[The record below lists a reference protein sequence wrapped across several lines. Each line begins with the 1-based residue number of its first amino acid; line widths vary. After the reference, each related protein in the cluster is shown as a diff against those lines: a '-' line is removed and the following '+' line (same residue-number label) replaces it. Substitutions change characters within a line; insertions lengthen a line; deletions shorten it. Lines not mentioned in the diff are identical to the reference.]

1 MRLAAL
7 LLLLSCSY
15 AYAGIGEITLQQKT
29 AVIDKKSGGTVA
41 AKLKGSIDQNDTVK
55 TSDGTIGI
63 TFKDKTTVKITPN
76 SKLLIDDFVYDPSSN
91 SGSKLGL
98 KVALGTVRYASGQIA
113 KMNPSAVDIKTPTAT
128 IAVRGT
134 DFAMAVDETGGSTV
148 VLLPGID
155 GKVGMIEVMTAA
167 GSVTL
172 NKAYQ
177 MTSVTSGGM
186 NPSAIIQLKSTMFE
200 VSNNILIKNPE
211 PVEDPAKADK
221 EKEKEET
228 QSAKKEVQE
237 EEKPKPKK
245 HIEDLLLSEEPFMT
259 KDGINTYFKRTYD
272 KHDVR
277 ITVKNNIDYNGQVY
291 VGDGINN
298 YRQFINNNGTSITVV
313 IR

>member
-1 MRLAAL
+1 MRLAVL

-15 AYAGIGEITLQQKT
+15 AYAGIGEITLKQKT
-29 AVIDKKSGGTVA
+29 AFVDKKSGGTVA
-41 AKLKGSIDQNDTVK
+41 AKIRGNIDQNDTVK
-55 TSDGTIGI
+55 TTDGTVGI

-113 KMNPSAVDIKTPTAT
+113 KINPSAVDIKTPTAT

-155 GKVGMIEVMTAA
+155 GKVGMIEVITTA

-177 MTSVTSGGM
+177 MTTVTSSGM

-211 PVEDPAKADK
+211 PVEDSDKADN
-221 EKEKEET
+221 EKEKEEVR
-228 QSAKKEVQE
+228 QVEKEEKKQ
-237 EEKPKPKK
+237 EKPKSKK
-245 HIEDLLLSEEPFMT
+245 HIEDILLSEEPFMT
-259 KDGINTYFKRTYD
+259 KDGINTYFKRTYN
-272 KHDVR
+272 KHDVKV
-277 ITVKNNIDYNGQVY
+277 TVKNNIDYNGQVY
-291 VGDGINN
+291 VGDGNSNFRQYINN
-298 YRQFINNNGTSITVV
+298 SGTSITIV